1 MFDAVIDLP
10 DSRQIIDDAPTT
22 EDIFREDDLFF
33 DKDIE
38 DDSKQI
44 IDHSDHKILITVKF
58 FCNINQQQQQLKI
71 IRKFKFQRY
80 FAIKKKKEKIAATCR
95 DRSYPQKV

>member
-10 DSRQIIDDAPTT
+10 DSRQIIDDVPTT
-22 EDIFREDDLFF
+22 EDIFRGDDLFF

-44 IDHSDHKILITVKF
+44 IDGILKDINHSEIL
-58 FCNINQQQQQLKI
+58 L
-71 IRKFKFQRY
+71 
-80 FAIKKKKEKIAATCR
+80 
-95 DRSYPQKV
+95 